1 MNKIYLISFLFI
13 SFIIGMNGQQTVTGT
28 VIDETGEPLLGAS
41 ILEKGTT
48 NGTITDIDGRYSI
61 TVADASSIL
70 EFSFTGF
77 TTESFTAASNV
88 LDVNM
93 SFDAIGLEDIVIT
106 GYTAQKRKDITGSVS
121 SVNLDGLE
129 DVQLPSLQT
138 ALQGRASGVFVNKNS
153 GTPGGGIN
161 VRVRGSTSINA
172 SNQPLYVVDGVPIID
187 DTNDLTQVGVGNANL
202 SILSDLNPDD
212 IESLEIIKDAATAA
226 QYGSRAANGVVLITT
241 KRGQAGKAQINV
253 SASLGVGEPVRRI
266 DIVDG
271 PQYIEYITEVFG
283 ANIVGTE
290 ANSDWQDLIFRT
302 AITQDYNFNISGGD
316 NNTKYFASAAV
327 SDEEG
332 VLTGQNFARY
342 SGRLNL
348 NHIVSDRLSF
358 GANMSYSFS
367 ETDQIQ
373 NDNNIFGAISTA
385 ILLPPVV
392 PVFNDDGSFGSAF
405 GLENPVAAT
414 TVYDN
419 QVTRGRF
426 TGKFTGRFNITDD
439 LSAEASFSAELL
451 DNREEIFEPRT
462 LQSSANGLAQV
473 GQIRTTRLLNEYL
486 LRYNRDFGVSNLN
499 LVGGAIFQEDDFNNT
514 FTEAADFPTDQF
526 TGLSSGA
533 QPLTTAGGF
542 AGSNLQSYLLS
553 ANYSYDGKYFV
564 TGTFRTDGSSR
575 FLNNQ
580 FGVFPGA
587 TVAWRLSEE
596 SFLQDGPFD
605 DLKLRVG
612 WGITGNNAIGDFAAL
627 QLFGGGANFLDTP
640 GTFPSALGN
649 PDLRWETT
657 TSIDVGLDYALFN
670 SKLSGSINVYQKDT
684 DDLLLNRPIPTT
696 SGFQTLLQNVG
707 EIRNRGIEFDVNYAV
722 VTAGDFQ
729 WTSNFNIGFN
739 ENEVLS
745 LVDDIPFDVGF
756 ASRVAVGQP
765 LGSFFGAVTDGI
777 FQNQGEVDAHAT
789 QTGGTAPGDFRF
801 ADISGGAGPDGVVG
815 TADDLAPDGIINDN
829 DRTFIGKA
837 LPDWTGGLTNTFSYK
852 GFDLSAFFQFAVG
865 FQIYNNNLA
874 FAEGLNSVFAPT
886 TNAFENRWQNE
897 GDITNIPRIVNGD
910 PNGNRRD
917 SDRFVEDGDYLRL
930 KTATFGYSFPST
942 LLDKINV
949 RKLRVFVSG
958 SNLLT
963 FTGYSWFD
971 PEVST
976 FNNNNASLGTDFL
989 TTPQAR
995 TIIFGINV
1003 GF

>member
-1 MNKIYLISFLFI
+1 M
-13 SFIIGMNGQQTVTGT
+13 
-28 VIDETGEPLLGAS
+28 
-41 ILEKGTT
+41 
-48 NGTITDIDGRYSI
+48 
-61 TVADASSIL
+61 
-70 EFSFTGF
+70 
-77 TTESFTAASNV
+77 
-88 LDVNM
+88 
-93 SFDAIGLEDIVIT
+93 
-106 GYTAQKRKDITGSVS
+106 
-121 SVNLDGLE
+121 
-129 DVQLPSLQT
+129 
-138 ALQGRASGVFVNKNS
+138 
-153 GTPGGGIN
+153 
-161 VRVRGSTSINA
+161 
-172 SNQPLYVVDGVPIID
+172 
-187 DTNDLTQVGVGNANL
+187 
-202 SILSDLNPDD
+202 
-212 IESLEIIKDAATAA
+212 
-226 QYGSRAANGVVLITT
+226 
-241 KRGQAGKAQINV
+241 
-253 SASLGVGEPVRRI
+253 
-266 DIVDG
+266 
-271 PQYIEYITEVFG
+271 
-283 ANIVGTE
+283 
-290 ANSDWQDLIFRT
+290 
-302 AITQDYNFNISGGD
+302 
-316 NNTKYFASAAV
+316 
-327 SDEEG
+327 
-332 VLTGQNFARY
+332 
-342 SGRLNL
+342 
-348 NHIVSDRLSF
+348 
-358 GANMSYSFS
+358 
-367 ETDQIQ
+367 
-373 NDNNIFGAISTA
+373 
-385 ILLPPVV
+385 PPVV

-419 QVTRGRF
+419 LVTRGRF

-451 DNREEIFEPRT
+451 DNREQIFEPRT

-473 GQIRTTRLLNEYL
+473 GQVRTTRLLSEYL

-499 LVGGAIFQEDDFNNT
+499 IVGGAIFQEDDLNST

-533 QPLTTAGGF
+533 QPLTTNGGF

-553 ANYSYDGKYFV
+553 ANYSYDGRYFV

-612 WGITGNNAIGDFAAL
+612 WGITGNNAIGDFSAL

-649 PDLRWETT
+649 PDLKWETT
-657 TSIDVGLDYALFN
+657 TSIDIGLDYALFN
-670 SKLSGSINVYQKDT
+670 SKLSGSINLYQKDT

-707 EIRNRGIEFDVNYAV
+707 EIRNRGVELDLNYAV
-722 VTAGDFQ
+722 VTTGDFQ
-729 WTSNFNIGFN
+729 WSTNFNIGYN

-745 LVDDIPFDVGF
+745 LVDDIPFDQGF

-777 FQNQGEVDAHAT
+777 FQNQAEVDAHAT

-801 ADISGGAGPDGVVG
+801 ADLSGGAGPDGVVG

-829 DRTFIGKA
+829 DRAFIGKA

-886 TNAFENRWQNE
+886 VNAFENRWQNE
-897 GDITNIPRIVNGD
+897 GDITTIPRLVNGD

-942 LLDKINV
+942 VLDKINV

-976 FNNNNASLGTDFL
+976 FNNSNTALGTDFL